1 MINDD
6 IRRHFKYL
14 EDVHAKTDQLKTL
27 IRAAKENEDVLLTPK
42 QVTELLILIGEL
54 TLINAGKAEAA
65 ETKSQP
71 F

>member
-6 IRRHFKYL
+6 IRRHF
-14 EDVHAKTDQLKTL
+14 EHVNNVRAKTDQLETL
-27 IRAAKENEDVLLTPK
+27 IRAASENEDVLLTPK